1 MDISDELVERA
12 CAAEQATT
20 GLHQWPE
27 GWAPEFAAEYRL
39 GMRAFL
45 VAIVPYI
52 EAAVRE
58 GGSNASCSDR
68 SLASN
73 DDAVQT
79 EPRLTAVSSSA

>member
-20 GLHQWPE
+20 GLHHWPE
-27 GWAPEFAAEYRL
+27 GWTPEFAEEYRS

-58 GGSNASCSDR
+58 SDLNASRSDR

-73 DDAVQT
+73 DDTVQT
-79 EPRLTAVSSSA
+79 EPRLTAVSSST